1 MKITEWAID
10 FVSNN
15 YGKITTSALLCSLL
29 LYKNHQIRHLKQK
42 LKESQVQKKRVAT
55 ELSVLTE
62 KLKKVYLMKTKEHL
76 CDVIFFEGRV
86 EGCADHVVEKF
97 DCPLTSCPAT
107 KIRKIVSYIDAA
119 QSSLDICLYLITNRT
134 LGDAILRAWKR
145 GLVLRVI
152 SDGDMAF
159 ASGSQITRFIEKNI
173 PVRLTG
179 PPYIMHHK
187 FVLIDSSLVLQ
198 GSMNWTT
205 QACSG
210 NYENVVIT
218 GTPGIVSAFR
228 DHFDTLYTR
237 LSEERQK
244 LIKESEKISEKLSE
258 KESWD

>member
-1 MKITEWAID
+1 ML
-10 FVSNN
+10 VSP
-15 YGKITTSALLCSLL
+15 T
-29 LYKNHQIRHLKQK
+29 
-42 LKESQVQKKRVAT
+42 
-55 ELSVLTE
+55 
-62 KLKKVYLMKTKEHL
+62 
-76 CDVIFFEGRV
+76 D
-86 EGCADHVVEKF
+86 
-97 DCPLTSCPAT
+97 
-107 KIRKIVSYIDAA
+107 
-119 QSSLDICLYLITNRT
+119 
-134 LGDAILRAWKR
+134 
-145 GLVLRVI
+145 
-152 SDGDMAF
+152 
-159 ASGSQITRFIEKNI
+159 I

-258 KESWD
+258 KESWDWVTFLMVSVFYLLLQIMRKIFFFLKG